1 MGAAGVDE
9 GRKGGGRWQNEGD
22 GDDERQSQNVM
33 FVAYLIS
40 PYKYRNGAS
49 EANFF
54 ITLLTCFSG
63 KWSERMR

>member
-1 MGAAGVDE
+1 M
-9 GRKGGGRWQNEGD
+9 KGGRVVEGGRMKEM
-22 GDDERQSQNVM
+22 DDERQSQNVM